1 MAAAQGLPALQDD
14 APLNASHGYSAHRVS
29 VLTGDVSTS
38 AGCRTVSPGRNAS
51 QVTLVPVDAPARR
64 MLSSARS
71 DLSHFISFV
80 CLPSTTGHHRAC
92 GCRPLRQRS
101 PGSPPRA
108 VCFVNHVTPCAGRSM
123 GESFT
128 AVSLASASE
137 LLRRHARR
145 LTDQSP
151 CCLEQEAGVPR
162 KGVELQAQCLRRL
175 ASADARTSSSLGSN
189 MPSMGE
195 LEDGLQVCGFLS
207 ESTLGRL
214 ERLKT
219 EDEIN
224 NKVKGQLAEMQ
235 KQLQQERQQ
244 RVELQAK
251 FTALEC
257 SVEQQGIELQTARQ
271 QHQSIHEESLRQQR
285 QLVDQLALERQQTE
299 ELRQAASAARQEAVR
314 FRAEAETAHAELTR
328 LADEAAERAAR
339 LHKEKETLSEEI
351 GGYRREILEQ
361 SLRIEQQTARL
372 ASLTE
377 EDYRESLERATD
389 VLKSTTEELQQE
401 HKAAAAASAA
411 REASLLAE
419 LSSLRRESDQ
429 KLQEAQ
435 QEVNLAQ
442 EKLTRT
448 AAALAKERKSAE
460 VFRQKFERM
469 AEDLEGQ
476 TAECQRVRGD
486 LAALERQHRQLMEEI
501 QRERESLAE
510 QQQQHQQQAPAEQT
524 SQTRTQ
530 RSEAKGIAKRFVQ
543 GLASRDLDAQHSA
556 RSVEAT
562 RESQSEEQR
571 HWQNAYLQAAA
582 FRWKSKAQRYKRLC
596 RVFHMKSIQ
605 LHQERQALIAHLQA
619 LRRDGAN
626 AIYELLSTQTPPL
639 PPIDGRN
646 IIRQQQQRHT
656 QPRTSSSG
664 NLRAT
669 PFVPQPFLVRGD
681 NVPLPPGSGGG
692 SVALH
697 TVKRVPSVQHVQRES
712 ENAAAAATALPLPLK
727 PRSALFSRRPSYCCS
742 SARSTIPVAPSGV
755 TESLKAARRLQES
768 AATEILPLFLPRVGV
783 TPACTS
789 ASPSA
794 PLLAG
799 LMAKGQ
805 PPVGRS
811 LSLGAPARG
820 PPGGASRKVCPFHGG
835 PQGTLQGRAPPPPK
849 PPLELRLRKAC
860 TFSEAVPVPA
870 GIAPPL
876 QAGDGAPGWTTV
888 RSDGL

>member
-1 MAAAQGLPALQDD
+1 MQCCSKYIWHLLGSRVPCPAAATGAPQDRGRDQQQGEGA
-14 APLNASHGYSAHRVS
+14 
-29 VLTGDVSTS
+29 
-38 AGCRTVSPGRNAS
+38 
-51 QVTLVPVDAPARR
+51 
-64 MLSSARS
+64 
-71 DLSHFISFV
+71 
-80 CLPSTTGHHRAC
+80 AC
-92 GCRPLRQRS
+92 G
-101 PGSPPRA
+101 
-108 VCFVNHVTPCAGRSM
+108 N
-123 GESFT
+123 
-128 AVSLASASE
+128 
-137 LLRRHARR
+137 
-145 LTDQSP
+145 
-151 CCLEQEAGVPR
+151 
-162 KGVELQAQCLRRL
+162 
-175 ASADARTSSSLGSN
+175 
-189 MPSMGE
+189 
-195 LEDGLQVCGFLS
+195 
-207 ESTLGRL
+207 
-214 ERLKT
+214 
-219 EDEIN
+219 
-224 NKVKGQLAEMQ
+224 
-235 KQLQQERQQ
+235 
-244 RVELQAK
+244 
-251 FTALEC
+251 
-257 SVEQQGIELQTARQ
+257 
-271 QHQSIHEESLRQQR
+271 
-285 QLVDQLALERQQTE
+285 
-299 ELRQAASAARQEAVR
+299 
-314 FRAEAETAHAELTR
+314 AETATAG
-328 LADEAAERAAR
+328 EAAKSRAASQIHR
-339 LHKEKETLSEEI
+339 
-351 GGYRREILEQ
+351 
-361 SLRIEQQTARL
+361 
-372 ASLTE
+372 
-377 EDYRESLERATD
+377 
-389 VLKSTTEELQQE
+389 
-401 HKAAAAASAA
+401 AAASAA

-543 GLASRDLDAQHSA
+543 GLASRDLDAQ
-556 RSVEAT
+556 
-562 RESQSEEQR
+562 
-571 HWQNAYLQAAA
+571 
-582 FRWKSKAQRYKRLC
+582 
-596 RVFHMKSIQ
+596 
-605 LHQERQALIAHLQA
+605 ERQALIAHLQA

-646 IIRQQQQRHT
+646 II
-656 QPRTSSSG
+656 
-664 NLRAT
+664 
-669 PFVPQPFLVRGD
+669 
-681 NVPLPPGSGGG
+681 
-692 SVALH
+692 
-697 TVKRVPSVQHVQRES
+697 
-712 ENAAAAATALPLPLK
+712 
-727 PRSALFSRRPSYCCS
+727 
-742 SARSTIPVAPSGV
+742 RSTIPVAPSGV